1 MGGRELLKQDKGQ
14 KGEGCIFSGSNEVVA
29 ERALMHL
36 HNAWR
41 PRYDTQHINFGGNS
55 RLHAC

>member
-1 MGGRELLKQDKGQ
+1 VGGRELLEQDKGQ
-14 KGEGCIFSGSNEVVA
+14 KGEGGVFSGSNEVVA

-36 HNAWR
+36 HYAWQSH
-41 PRYDTQHINFGGNS
+41 YNTQQITFGGNS